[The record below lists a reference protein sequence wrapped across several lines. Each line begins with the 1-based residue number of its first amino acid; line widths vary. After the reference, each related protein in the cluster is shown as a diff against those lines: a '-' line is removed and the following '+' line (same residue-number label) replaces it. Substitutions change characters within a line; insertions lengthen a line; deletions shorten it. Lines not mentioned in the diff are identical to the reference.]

1 MSQHEKLNYVEF
13 GSTDLSATKA
23 FFNAVFGQV
32 FTDYG
37 GQYIA
42 FENQGLDGGF
52 YQSDKISTVVNGG
65 ALLVFYSD
73 SLATTYDKV
82 VHNGGTIVR
91 DTFEFPGGYRFH
103 FTEPSGNELSVWSK
117 TNS

>member
-1 MSQHEKLNYVEF
+1 M
-13 GSTDLSATKA
+13 
-23 FFNAVFGQV
+23 
-32 FTDYG
+32 
-37 GQYIA
+37 
-42 FENQGLDGGF
+42 
-52 YQSDKISTVVNGG
+52 
-65 ALLVFYSD
+65 LVFYSD